1 MNVENKHYKF
11 YKKNGFI
18 LIKNVFDDTKELNLL
33 HEEYK
38 SYDHTIENNISKSN
52 ILDLA
57 NKFKS
62 AMSLACDQRLLKPL
76 RNCTGIQNLRFLKWS
91 LFQINHMS
99 YPWHRDGPNRNFG
112 IGGDWNKNQESY
124 NVAKI
129 LIYLK
134 CKDFA
139 LCVQPG
145 SHNKDIRIAGIKRD
159 RKFHQNLYGLDD
171 NLDDINHNEPCL
183 IHVDPG
189 DIIIFN
195 QRLLHCGRLLDA
207 KNEAAFSEEI
217 KDEKSFLT
225 FLYGEENSHSHRM
238 YSYFEYE
245 RKFNQIEYSQE
256 NRGILDRK
264 NLLPSFNEINY
275 FDNNKDERK
284 EIFLI

>member
-1 MNVENKHYKF
+1 MNIENKLHKF
-11 YKKNGFI
+11 YQENGFI
-18 LIKNVFDDTKELNLL
+18 IFKSVFSDLNELNLL

-38 SYDHTIENNISKSN
+38 SHDNIIENNISKSN

-62 AMSLACDQRLLKPL
+62 AMSLACDERLLNSL
-76 RNCTGIQNLRFLKWS
+76 MSCTGIQNLKFLKWS

-99 YPWHRDGPNRNFG
+99 FPWHRDGPNRNFG
-112 IGGDWNKNQESY
+112 IGGDWTKNKESY
-124 NVAKI
+124 NIAKV

-145 SHNKDIRIAGIKRD
+145 SHNKNISISSIKRE
-159 RKFHQNLYGLDD
+159 RKFHQNLYNLDD
-171 NLDDINHNEPCL
+171 NINKINHDAPCL
-183 IHVDPG
+183 IHVKPG

-195 QRLLHCGRLLDA
+195 QRLLHCGRLLDTQN
-207 KNEAAFSEEI
+207 KELFSEDI

-245 RKFNQIEYSQE
+245 RKFNTSLYNTE
-256 NRGILDRK
+256 NKEILEK
-264 NLLPSFNEINY
+264 ENLLPLFNETNY
-275 FDNNKDERK
+275 FDKNNDERK
-284 EIFLI
+284 DIFLV